1 MTVYYIVYEAKP
13 TPESELFN
21 DCGGAFINCW
31 VKAKSETI
39 AIKTTAEAIREN
51 YWEIVAVE
59 EGCRLITE
67 KNYSDDPERLE
78 YYEQAA
84 SDGECYVYHQWPNEP
99 QEEDDVH

>member
-1 MTVYYIVYEAKP
+1 MAIYYIRYEAKP

-31 VKAKSETI
+31 VKAKSEAA
-39 AIKTTAEAIREN
+39 AIKATTEAIEEN
-51 YWEIVAVE
+51 CWNIVSIDE
-59 EGCRLITE
+59 ECRVITE
-67 KNYSDDPERLE
+67 KSFSGGPEGLE